1 MPEAAAA
8 MALELHDVEKHYG
21 AIRPLRIHNL
31 HVTAGTR
38 TTLAGL
44 DHQAA
49 EAFVNL
55 VTGATLP
62 DRGDVVCLGQPTAAI
77 PDGDAWLA
85 FVERIGILS
94 DRIVLL
100 EAMTLAQNLAI
111 PFNLEVDPIPAGV
124 LPRVAVLA
132 AEVGLDPS
140 TLDTRVADADVHTRA
155 KVVLARALALDPEML
170 LLEHP
175 AAELPQDAVRAYV
188 TVLNGI
194 WERRRLTIVAL
205 TIDEKFGKALGGR
218 LLNWQPASG
227 EFKERRAWF

>member
-1 MPEAAAA
+1 MPEAAPAT
-8 MALELHDVEKHYG
+8 ALELHDVEKRYG

-31 HVTAGTR
+31 RVAAGTR
-38 TTLAGL
+38 ATLAGL

-62 DRGDVVCLGQPTAAI
+62 EKGDVVCLGQPTAAI

-111 PFNLEVDPIPAGV
+111 PFDLQVDPIPPGV
-124 LPRVAVLA
+124 LQRVSVLA
-132 AEVGLDPS
+132 AEVGLDPP
-140 TLDTRVADADVHTRA
+140 TLGTRVAEADVETRA

-175 AAELPQDAVRAYV
+175 AAQLPPEAMRAYT

-205 TIDEKFGKALGGR
+205 TMDEKFGKALGGR

-227 EFKERRAWF
+227 EFKERRAWL

>member
-1 MPEAAAA
+1 MPEAAPAT
-8 MALELHDVEKHYG
+8 ALELHDVEKRYG

-31 HVTAGTR
+31 RVAAGTR
-38 TTLAGL
+38 ATLAGL

-62 DRGDVVCLGQPTAAI
+62 EKGDVVCLGQPTAAI

-111 PFNLEVDPIPAGV
+111 PFDLQVDPIPPGV
-124 LPRVAVLA
+124 LQRVSVLA
-132 AEVGLDPS
+132 AEVGLDPP
-140 TLDTRVADADVHTRA
+140 TLGTRVAEANVETRA

-175 AAELPQDAVRAYV
+175 AAQLPPEAMRAYT

-205 TIDEKFGKALGGR
+205 TMDEKFGKALGGR

-227 EFKERRAWF
+227 EFRERRAWF